1 MAITAQRIPLAQS
14 NVSQMSLF
22 VLMELML
29 EVARELIYVFQKERT

>member
-1 MAITAQRIPLAQS
+1 MATTAQRIPLAPS
-14 NVSQMSLF
+14 NVKRMRLY

>member
-1 MAITAQRIPLAQS
+1 MAITAQLIQLAQS
-14 NVSQMSLF
+14 NVTQMSLF

>member
-14 NVSQMSLF
+14 NVRQMSLF

-29 EVARELIYVFQKERT
+29 EVARELIYVFQKERM